1 MFDSS
6 KINVSFNFLISNS
19 NFADEFDDNEVSA
32 ESTGRAE
39 GSLVIDVEDDTEE
52 MQVDNRSEN
61 ETENW
66 SIK

>member
-1 MFDSS
+1 M
-6 KINVSFNFLISNS
+6 ISNS

-39 GSLVIDVEDDTEE
+39 GNLGIDVEDDTEE